1 MYVCFAAVAVLILY
15 YLQFYIYKKK
25 WNSNLKIEIFFK
37 NSDAYEGEEAELTQI
52 VENAKWL
59 PLPMVKTKLQLSRDL
74 IFKERDNTVVSD
86 YFNRTDVF
94 TIGSFQKITRS
105 MKFLCSKRGF
115 YRIKSADVLSTDVFF
130 TRDFVDSITSDSFM
144 YVFPKP
150 YDPKKMEPL
159 YNEINGPIL
168 TKNNLVED
176 PFELKGIREY
186 QTYDSFKNINWKAS
200 AKTDDLMVNVRDYTS
215 KRTIDVYLNLE
226 SNTAL
231 KYDELSELCISM
243 AIAAITYY
251 CKMSIPVSVHANT
264 KDILN
269 DSPIWLDYGS
279 SDTFIKSA
287 NCAFARIDLAK
298 DCYKFADL
306 FLKKREKESDTD
318 SFMIFFSPNMQ
329 DDFQSLLL
337 ELKKNEKD
345 FLWVCPSYKEIKLEV
360 NETLK
365 KNTVEID
372 AKEAL
377 YEISLY

>member
-37 NSDAYEGEEAELTQI
+37 NSDVYEGEEAELTQI

-115 YRIKSADVLSTDVFF
+115 YRINSADVLSTDVFF

-306 FLKKREKESDTD
+306 FMKEREKESDTD